1 MYDTVAII
9 VSLGGLEILL
19 WWLDHKEHK
28 KQTEV
33 LEEIAIALSLKEPN
47 LEVELTSE
55 PTKYIGA
62 NGQQEAAQAVGLPRA

>member
-9 VSLGGLEILL
+9 VSLGGLEVLL

-33 LEEIAIALSLKEPN
+33 LEEIAIALSLKEPD
-47 LEVELTSE
+47 LELTSE

-62 NGQQEAAQAVGLPRA
+62 NGQQKVAQEVGLPRA